1 MGRVLGGGGGA
12 PHSCPGRDSLRGGSL
27 RGSLGGPLAGSLGGP
42 LGGSPCENDHL
53 CGGPAPLGMGDLL
66 VGWVAGP
73 AWLFCAGGG
82 GTGQD
87 M

>member
-12 PHSCPGRDSLRGGSL
+12 PHSCPGRDSLRGG
-27 RGSLGGPLAGSLGGP
+27 GPLAGSLGGP
-42 LGGSPCENDHL
+42 LGGSPGGPLGGSPCEHDHL
-53 CGGPAPLGMGDLL
+53 
-66 VGWVAGP
+66 AGP
-73 AWLFCAGGG
+73 ALLFCAGAG